1 MKKITIY
8 KIILIILIL
17 IALVLI
23 TMVVKKSVASHQVET
38 VAQTVI
44 EKVESQLVLKSNSME
59 KTDVVKEID
68 EQIEGYDVVGI
79 IKIPKI
85 DVNYPILEETN
96 KESLKLSITK
106 FWGDKINQI
115 GSVVLSGHNN
125 LNNKMFGRIDKLENG
140 DVIELTD
147 NQLVT
152 VKYQVFDKYVTDPN
166 DISCILP
173 VEDGKREVT
182 LITCTDGNKN
192 RLIIKARENM

>member
-115 GSVVLSGHNN
+115 GSVVLAGHNN